1 MTSPRLVCGIAALL
15 VLLVLPAPA
24 QITSIS
30 IAAGSPEDLAS
41 QAIANENDAQKRM
54 AMWDDFVQ
62 KFAANP
68 MAAAY
73 GNLQLA
79 ELYQAAGDPAKALA
93 AGEKAYAA
101 LPNNIDIVM
110 TTAAAAQ
117 QAKQYGKA
125 VQYACKGG
133 ELFRGETAQRS
144 ETQQQQYDFLEVT
157 ALNAIAAEQNAKLRM
172 TYIDQ
177 FTPAFPKSRFSEQ
190 IAQYAILSLQQLND
204 SARLADF
211 GDKALAANPDSV
223 PTLILLA
230 NAFAEEQSGAHLAKA
245 GQYAQ
250 HAIDLTKADQP
261 GADKNRVL
269 EAGVAHSALGYV
281 MLKQEKTLP
290 AITELKQASTMLKDD
305 PAAYSTV
312 LFRLGYAYAKLKRYP
327 EAKTVLAEAVT
338 VKGPFQEAARDLLG
352 KVNTARTK

>member
-1 MTSPRLVCGIAALL
+1 MTSKRLPCALALL
-15 VLLVLPAPA
+15 LLTLVVSASA
-24 QITSIS
+24 QNVALS
-30 IAAGSPEDLAS
+30 IAAGSPEDQATL
-41 QAIANENDAQKRM
+41 AIANESDAQKRVT
-54 AMWDDFVQ
+54 MWNDFLQ

-68 MAAAY
+68 MAVAY

-79 ELYQAAGDPAKALA
+79 ELYQAAGDPVKALA

-101 LPNNIDIVM
+101 VPNNIDILM
-110 TTAAAAQ
+110 TTASAAQ

-133 ELFRGETAQRS
+133 QLIQAESPQAREAL
-144 ETQQQQYDFLEVT
+144 QQQHDFLEVA

-172 TYIDQ
+172 TYIEQ
-177 FTPAFPKSRFSEQ
+177 FTPAFPKSKFAEQ
-190 IAQYAILSLQQLND
+190 IAQYGILSLQQLND

-223 PTLILLA
+223 PTLIVLA

-245 GQYAQ
+245 GEYAQ
-250 HAIDLTKADQP
+250 RAIQLTKADQP
-261 GADKNRVL
+261 GADKTRIL

-290 AITELKQASTMLKDD
+290 AIAELKQASSMLKDD

-327 EAKTVLAEAVT
+327 EAKAVLTEAVG
-338 VKGPFQEAARDLLG
+338 VQGPFQDAARDLLG
-352 KVNTARTK
+352 KVNSARTK